1 MKRTYQKTDIIC
13 MLLGVFVIVSF
24 CLSMADSA
32 MYGRLSRM
40 LLSPKVET
48 SAEAVTVTGV
58 GQGLDGDVVVE
69 VIADQDTIYS
79 VAVVSHNETQGIG
92 TMAVDQLPG
101 AMVEAN
107 SISVDSVSGATITSG
122 AIKEGVRN
130 ALVDSG
136 LDPAAFE

>member
-1 MKRTYQKTDIIC
+1 MKRTLQRTDLIC
-13 MLLGVFVIVSF
+13 MLLGVFVICAF
-24 CLSMADSA
+24 CLSMADAATSGA
-32 MYGRLSRM
+32 LSRM
-40 LLSPKVET
+40 FAPKVEA
-48 SAEAVTVTGV
+48 SADAVTATGV

-69 VIADQDTIYS
+69 VIADQSTIYS

-130 ALVDSG
+130 ALADSG
-136 LDPAAFE
+136 FDPAAFE